1 MQRSLWINFHS
12 LHLTYAQAGVPDAIT
27 VQLETF
33 GRELVG
39 YKDKLLN
46 YRLAMLEIQ
55 DASVIKLSGKTHH
68 PI

>member
-1 MQRSLWINFHS
+1 MPKQMCLMPFP
-12 LHLTYAQAGVPDAIT
+12 LTRA
-27 VQLETF
+27 
-33 GRELVG
+33 ELVG

-68 PI
+68 PIAVSSQSDTVSGP

>member
-1 MQRSLWINFHS
+1 MIQFCLSLFF
-12 LHLTYAQAGVPDAIT
+12 
-27 VQLETF
+27 TF
-33 GRELVG
+33 RELVG

-68 PI
+68 PIAV